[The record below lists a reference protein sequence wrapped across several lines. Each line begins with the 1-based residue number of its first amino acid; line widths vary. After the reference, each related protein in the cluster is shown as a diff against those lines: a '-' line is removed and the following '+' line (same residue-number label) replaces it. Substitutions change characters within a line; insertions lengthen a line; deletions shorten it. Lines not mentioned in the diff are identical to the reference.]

1 MKILATTVSAFIL
14 ATKTASASNS
24 TKLDDG
30 QIATTAVFSFFGAL
44 AMVTSALC
52 CYVARN
58 RYMQERRQAPQMP
71 NMRTATVT
79 PINSPRVAVASIV
92 MVHQTPPMLTISQ
105 SHNIITSP
113 A

>member
-1 MKILATTVSAFIL
+1 MRILATTVSALIL
-14 ATKTASASNS
+14 ATNPANASNS
-24 TKLDDG
+24 TQLNDG

-44 AMVTSALC
+44 ATVTSALF

-58 RYMQERRQAPQMP
+58 RYIQERRQAPQMP
-71 NMRTATVT
+71 NMSTATVT

-92 MVHQTPPMLTISQ
+92 MVHQKPPIVTISK
-105 SHNIITSP
+105 NPNTMNSP